1 MIAALKKN
9 PFIAIEKNNYYYR
22 NALYNGRLV
31 PLASTTDEI
40 ARNRKGLKMTLL
52 NKKEK
57 NIIYAKKD
65 ENLTLEEISDLQET
79 NDFEEGFGRPRYKEI
94 IDEDGYISHEYI
106 D

>member
-40 ARNRKGLKMTLL
+40 AKTPLKGRNGL
-52 NKKEK
+52 
-57 NIIYAKKD
+57 
-65 ENLTLEEISDLQET
+65 
-79 NDFEEGFGRPRYKEI
+79 
-94 IDEDGYISHEYI
+94 
-106 D
+106 